1 MNRFE
6 LKIATFM
13 AMAYQLA
20 SLSTCPKRQVGCIL
34 LDKNLRVI
42 GSGYN
47 GVVSGMQ
54 HCNGKDCNCV
64 HAEINA
70 LDNCKTRIDV
80 TYIVTTCAPCS
91 DCFSALANWPIETI
105 YFAEESKHSIKSPLL
120 VFVPPAPF
128 VTPKWVAKKVG
139 GSYQAAGTVVSEFNT
154 KAGDTRV
161 VFEFDTYPGMLHIF
175 TPKQLLGSKTKQLV
189 PCFGTKPDLSSKQVD
204 EYNCRAC
211 QLKSECEKAWYSHDF

>member
-1 MNRFE
+1 MNRFK

-47 GVVSGMQ
+47 GVVSGAQ
-54 HCNGKDCNCV
+54 HCNGEDCNCV

-80 TYIVTTCAPCS
+80 TYVVTTCAPCS
-91 DCFSALANWPIETI
+91 DCFSALSNWPIETI
-105 YFAEESKHSIKSPLL
+105 YFAEESKHSIKSPLS

-139 GSYQAAGTVVSEFNT
+139 GSYQAEGLIVSEFQT
-154 KAGDTRV
+154 KAKQTRL
-161 VFEFDTYPGMLHIF
+161 VFEFNDFPGMLHIF
-175 TPKQLLGSKTKQLV
+175 TPKQLVGGRTKQLV
-189 PCFGTKPDLSSKQVD
+189 SCFGTYPQLSSKQAD
-204 EYNCRAC
+204 ENAC
-211 QLKSECEKAWYSHDF
+211 STCQIKVACEREGYKYD